1 MAGVG
6 ASHDRLDAPVHR
18 APGVVFRDYGRQL
31 RDAGDRID
39 DINHPTLRIV
49 NRCLGNVDQQ
59 PLLPVDPLDV
69 ARDRADH
76 LPA

>member
-1 MAGVG
+1 MTVWMRRSIVPLAWCSAITAVNFATPATG
-6 ASHDRLDAPVHR
+6 
-18 APGVVFRDYGRQL
+18 
-31 RDAGDRID
+31 ID